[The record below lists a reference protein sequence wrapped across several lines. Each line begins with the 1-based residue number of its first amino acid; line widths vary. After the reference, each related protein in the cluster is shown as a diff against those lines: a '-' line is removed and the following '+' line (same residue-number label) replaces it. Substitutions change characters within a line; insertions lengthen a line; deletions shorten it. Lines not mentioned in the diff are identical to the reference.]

1 MSKSSNHVAGVALMV
16 IAGVLLGGAYSF
28 FQRQPRTTPFLVAA
42 VVLAV
47 VAAALFFSGY
57 TRLG

>member
-1 MSKSSNHVAGVALMV
+1 MV

-28 FQRQPRTTPFLVAA
+28 FQREPRTTPFLVAA
-42 VVLAV
+42 LVLAV
-47 VAAALFFSGY
+47 VAAVLFFSGY